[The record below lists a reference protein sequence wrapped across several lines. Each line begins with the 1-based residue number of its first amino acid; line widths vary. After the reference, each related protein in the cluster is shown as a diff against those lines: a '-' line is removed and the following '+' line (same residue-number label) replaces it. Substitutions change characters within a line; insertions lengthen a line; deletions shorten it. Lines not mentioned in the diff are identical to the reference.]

1 MWNKSSLFCLTQSTP
16 SVSLSVCDRTNPS
29 QQWQQAEENINPI
42 IHETH
47 PKLTLVDV
55 KLSKK
60 EFTENPISV
69 TDTNINSSY
78 NWGQL
83 YTKHNDAKYCVTAKG
98 LLAPLTMETCKSVVR
113 GFDPSQYFELTI
125 NYTLRL
131 FNSNNCINSFSSNSV
146 LLPCNKNS
154 QIWGKNSLT
163 TQIMNGNMKCLEHNN
178 ANLFV
183 DLYDFNLQ
191 NQH

>member
-1 MWNKSSLFCLTQSTP
+1 MCSNSFNIRSRTLH
-16 SVSLSVCDRTNPS
+16 RTNPS
-29 QQWQQAEENINPI
+29 QQWQHAEENINPI

-47 PKLTLVDV
+47 PKLTLDDV

-69 TDTNINSSY
+69 TATNLNFSY

-98 LLAPLTMETCKSVVR
+98 LLAPLAVETCKSVVR
-113 GFDPSQYFELTI
+113 GINPSQYFELTI
-125 NYTLRL
+125 NYTLLL
-131 FNSNNCINSFSSNSV
+131 FNSTNCINSFSSNSV

-154 QIWGKNSLT
+154 QIWGKSSLT
-163 TQIMNGNMKCLEHNN
+163 GQIMNENRITWLIYLWIYAILICKTSTGCLHSTIRK
-178 ANLFV
+178 LT
-183 DLYDFNLQ
+183 
-191 NQH
+191 

>member
-47 PKLTLVDV
+47 PKLTLDDV

-69 TDTNINSSY
+69 TDTNINITGVNYTRNTTTQNTASQLKDSS
-78 NWGQL
+78 
-83 YTKHNDAKYCVTAKG
+83 H
-98 LLAPLTMETCKSVVR
+98 
-113 GFDPSQYFELTI
+113 PSQW
-125 NYTLRL
+125 RRA
-131 FNSNNCINSFSSNSV
+131 S
-146 LLPCNKNS
+146 P
-154 QIWGKNSLT
+154 
-163 TQIMNGNMKCLEHNN
+163 
-178 ANLFV
+178 
-183 DLYDFNLQ
+183 
-191 NQH
+191 